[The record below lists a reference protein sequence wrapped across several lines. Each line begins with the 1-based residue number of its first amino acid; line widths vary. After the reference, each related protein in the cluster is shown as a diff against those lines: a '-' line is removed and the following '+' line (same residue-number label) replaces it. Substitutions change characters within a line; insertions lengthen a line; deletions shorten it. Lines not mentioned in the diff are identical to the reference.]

1 MMEMRSENQQVQVY
15 LKGDY
20 RMKSFITNGTIDFLQ
35 KLTLKHPDISFSL
48 MSNNSGALAY
58 YEGEKNVFSAGRTY
72 DIITTKGDIAQEGF
86 VVMNN
91 IPITDEGKP
100 VFEDAFKKQQDAVES
115 MPGFRAFRLLRPK
128 TGNTY
133 VVFTQW
139 ESEIYFNHW
148 KDSDEFKQA
157 HKEQMTMP
165 PAYFAERPFINK
177 YYMVIED

>member
-1 MMEMRSENQQVQVY
+1 
-15 LKGDY
+15 
-20 RMKSFITNGTIDFLQ
+20 MKAFMTNGTVDFLQ
-35 KLTLKHPDISFSL
+35 KMNVKHPDISFSL

-58 YEGEKNVFSAGRTY
+58 YEAEKKNVFSSGRVY
-72 DIITTKGDIAQEGF
+72 DIIATKGEIGQEGF
-86 VVMNN
+86 VVINN
-91 IPITDEGKP
+91 IPIKDEGKP

-115 MPGFRAFRLLRPK
+115 MPGFQAFRLLRPQK
-128 TGNTY
+128 GNTY

-139 ESEIYFNHW
+139 ESEIYFKHW

-157 HKEQMTMP
+157 HAEQATMS

>member
-1 MMEMRSENQQVQVY
+1 
-15 LKGDY
+15 
-20 RMKSFITNGTIDFLQ
+20 MKAFMTNGTIDFLQ
-35 KLTLKHPDISFSL
+35 KLNLNYPDISFSL
-48 MSNNSGALAY
+48 MSNSAGALAY
-58 YEGEKNVFSAGRTY
+58 YEGNKKNIFSAGRVY
-72 DIITTKGDIAQEGF
+72 DIIATIGEIGEEGY

-100 VFEDAFKKQQDAVES
+100 IFEDAFKKQQQVVES
-115 MPGFRAFRLLRPK
+115 MPGFKAFRLLKPTK
-128 TGNTY
+128 GNTY

-157 HKEQMTMP
+157 HADQATMS